1 MQKKT
6 FFSLTTHLLLSGA
19 CFIGLLSLTASPLS
33 AQTAEETDTTP
44 TTTEK
49 LKERIDKLIEQRK
62 EKIDTVLGE
71 VTSPKR
77 AFVGQVSRVSET
89 TITLNVAGTTRI
101 VPLDSGVTLIKNG
114 KTTAAE
120 NIAVDDWALVMGLW
134 EDDTFT
140 PKKIFFS
147 EKSLRPKTQIV
158 ALGSL
163 KEVKKT
169 SLQFQAR
176 GQEEVLTLTLNSKT
190 RYQDVKGETAT
201 LSQFVAEDQVLII
214 GYKDDDGAYA
224 TTIRALASFTKE
236 Q

>member
-6 FFSLTTHLLLSGA
+6 LFSLTTQLLLSGV
-19 CFIGLLSLTASPLS
+19 CFIGLLSLTAAPLF
-33 AQTAEETDTTP
+33 AQTTEETENSP
-44 TTTEK
+44 
-49 LKERIDKLIEQRK
+49 
-62 EKIDTVLGE
+62 TVLQNLQE
-71 VTSPKR
+71 TLKKRSEKVDAILEEITSPKR

-89 TITLNVAGTTRI
+89 TLTLNVAGTTRI
-101 VPLDSGVTLIKNG
+101 VPLEPSVALIKNG
-114 KTTAAE
+114 KTTTAE

-134 EDDTFT
+134 EDDAFT

-176 GQEEVLTLTLNSKT
+176 GQEEVLTLTLNTKT
-190 RYQDVKGETAT
+190 RYQDVKGETAS

-214 GYKDDDGAYA
+214 GYKDDEGAYA